1 MLDKAFHA
9 GHMDTLPLRCPACLL
24 LQLSQS
30 TLADPHPVVQHP
42 WRLTLKIR
50 KTQERHYLW
59 LTVPVL
65 LCRVPHLTLPS
76 RSLLPLATHPQL
88 PSPSASSPHPLLS
101 TSSQLPQVPH
111 KESNVRLGEWV
122 LTTEAGTLMCPL
134 PKDVR
139 KCIN

>member
-1 MLDKAFHA
+1 MQDIWTHCHLDVLPASCCNCLSPPWQIP
-9 GHMDTLPLRCPACLL
+9 TLWFSIPGG
-24 LQLSQS
+24 SS
-30 TLADPHPVVQHP
+30 
-42 WRLTLKIR
+42 LKIR
-50 KTQERHYLW
+50 KTQERHCLW

-76 RSLLPLATHPQL
+76 RSLLPLATPPQL

-122 LTTEAGTLMCPL
+122 LTTEAGTLIMCPL